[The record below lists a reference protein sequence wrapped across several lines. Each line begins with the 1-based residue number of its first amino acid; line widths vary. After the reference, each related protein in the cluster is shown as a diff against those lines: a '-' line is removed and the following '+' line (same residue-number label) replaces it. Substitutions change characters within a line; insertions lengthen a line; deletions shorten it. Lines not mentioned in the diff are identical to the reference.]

1 LHALRIRL
9 KASPGQGPLLVLAGG
24 YDARIEENVTHFQ
37 ELKRLA
43 CMLDIE
49 HEVLFLPSV
58 SEDIKCFLMRHAV
71 GLLYTPVNEHFG
83 ITPLESMALARPVI
97 ACNTG
102 GPCETIVHGKTG
114 YLVNGTPQVCFQCIQ
129 CLSLMPCTGFRTK
142 YVYSMEQSRKN
153 VDIGHRR
160 QKKSEHTLFV

>member
-1 LHALRIRL
+1 
-9 KASPGQGPLLVLAGG
+9 
-24 YDARIEENVTHFQ
+24 
-37 ELKRLA
+37 
-43 CMLDIE
+43 MLNIE

-114 YLVNGTPQVCFQCIQ
+114 YLVNGTPQVCFQCMQ
-129 CLSLMPCTGFRTK
+129 CWSLMSCTGFRTK
-142 YVYSMEQSRKN
+142 YVYSMEQSRESF
-153 VDIGHRR
+153 DIGHGR
-160 QKKSEHTLFV
+160 QKTSEHTLFDWTFQNRTQQNRMYHGLSYLNTSWRSPPNWCHHHVSY